1 MLSRAACSRFLARS
15 VRPLSAL
22 TRTSLYH
29 VFVKPDPYAS
39 QSWSL
44 GISRRDSLLATVFRG
59 QQHLNLFL
67 KRDFSSPRRP
77 HQASPRRPVLSRRPQ
92 QQQKKDLGVLTNE
105 RLIQAIMRKQR
116 ATSPDDVEVRLV
128 IDEGPEKPATVAVVS
143 LSEAIQISI
152 DRMTDLIETEI
163 SKDPPVIRA
172 TQLSKLEY
180 KKEQTDKKNKTQAK
194 QTKTFRFRSGI
205 GDNDLDRKL
214 ADLIK
219 FLKQGLDCDFSVFSK
234 RKMMLQNGN
243 AGLELVERIKNLV
256 GDLAELKKAPAT
268 NEAGT
273 RITATFVPTR
283 RN

>member
-1 MLSRAACSRFLARS
+1 
-15 VRPLSAL
+15 
-22 TRTSLYH
+22 
-29 VFVKPDPYAS
+29 
-39 QSWSL
+39 
-44 GISRRDSLLATVFRG
+44 
-59 QQHLNLFL
+59 
-67 KRDFSSPRRP
+67 
-77 HQASPRRPVLSRRPQ
+77 
-92 QQQKKDLGVLTNE
+92 
-105 RLIQAIMRKQR
+105 MRKQR

-128 IDEGPEKPATVAVVS
+128 IDEGPEKSATVAVMS

-152 DRMTDLIETEI
+152 DRMTDLIETEL

-180 KKEQTDKKNKTQAK
+180 KKEQMDKKNKTQAK